1 MGKSLFEDMAAY
13 NRNSPVLNAK
23 QIKTPLLLWTGE
35 EDKQVNS
42 TQTIEFYL
50 ALRRLEKQATM
61 LVYPKERHVILKK
74 ENQKDLTHRIQNWFD
89 YYLKDKQPE
98 SWLQEIKK

>member
-1 MGKSLFEDMAAY
+1 
-13 NRNSPVLNAK
+13 
-23 QIKTPLLLWTGE
+23 LWTGE

-42 TQTIEFYL
+42 NQSIEFYL
-50 ALRRLEKQATM
+50 ALRRLEKQTTM
-61 LVYPKERHVILKK
+61 LVYPKERHVILKE

-98 SWLQEIKK
+98 SWLLEMKK